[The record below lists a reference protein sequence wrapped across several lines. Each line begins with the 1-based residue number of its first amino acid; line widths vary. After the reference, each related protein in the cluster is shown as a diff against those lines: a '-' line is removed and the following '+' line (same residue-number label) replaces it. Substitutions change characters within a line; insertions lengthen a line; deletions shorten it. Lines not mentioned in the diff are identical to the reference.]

1 MPFDLGS
8 VVPLSVTVTDASGTA
23 ANAGSVVLT
32 ITLPDQTTETPSVS
46 NPSTGT
52 YTAEYTP
59 TQAGRHI
66 ARWVATGANASAYT
80 EVFDVRPAAIVGVI
94 SLTDA
99 KNHLNMSLT
108 ITKNDAE
115 LRDHIEAA
123 TRVVEFYVGPVGV
136 REVTEVVSGGG
147 SLILSRT
154 PAISLTSVDPVHT
167 GGLSYA
173 VSDLDLDGATGI
185 VRHLLGWRFVGPL
198 RVVYQAGRAVVAAN
212 HQMAARI
219 IVKHL
224 WETQRGGSRRPG
236 MGGQSDDIVE
246 QQLVSV
252 MGFAVP
258 RRAVELLQPD
268 QTAGIA

>member
-23 ANAGSVVLT
+23 ADAGSVVLT
-32 ITLPDQTTETPSVS
+32 VTLPDQTTETPAVT
-46 NPSTGT
+46 NASTGT
-52 YTAEYTP
+52 YSAEYTP

-80 EVFDVRPAAIVGVI
+80 DVFDVTEAAVAGII
-94 SLTDA
+94 SLRDA
-99 KNHLNMSLT
+99 KKHLNMSLT
-108 ITKNDAE
+108 LTTNDDE
-115 LRDHIEAA
+115 LRTHINSA
-123 TRVVEFYVGPVGV
+123 TKVVEYYVGPVAIRSVTQVV
-136 REVTEVVSGGG
+136 RGGASVV
-147 SLILSRT
+147 LSRT
-154 PAISLTSVDPVHT
+154 PVISLTSVTAVYA
-167 GGLSYA
+167 GGPIYN
-173 VSDLDLDGATGI
+173 VDDLDLDGETGI
-185 VRHLLGWRFVGPL
+185 VRHLLGVPLVGPL
-198 RVVYQAGRAVVAAN
+198 RWVYKVGRTVVDAN
-212 HQMAARI
+212 WQLSARI